1 MKANYMSINRRMDK
15 DVVYL
20 HNGILLSHKKEWNF
34 IICKNMDGPG
44 EYDAKWNKS
53 EKDKWYMLLHICK
66 I

>member
-1 MKANYMSINRRMDK
+1 MSINRRMDK

-20 HNGILLSHKKEWNF
+20 HNGILLSHKKESNF
-34 IICKNMDGPG
+34 TIYKNMDGPG

-53 EKDKWYMLLHICK
+53 EKDKWYLLLLICK